1 MQIVV
6 ALLPGPKKAA
16 PLYKEVKRHCHSAGV
31 PCQVVLTKTLMSSG
45 LRSIC
50 NKVLTQML
58 AKLGGVPWGMDA
70 MPFSDRPTMLIG
82 IDMY

>member
-1 MQIVV
+1 M
-6 ALLPGPKKAA
+6 L
-16 PLYKEVKRHCHSAGV
+16 
-31 PCQVVLTKTLMSSG
+31 
-45 LRSIC
+45 
-50 NKVLTQML
+50 LTQML